1 MRTNISTLVTLDTV
15 FQIPNGHI
23 GCDTAFFVSGSTLV
37 PSTIFHAL
45 EGTHGK
51 VVTHLCIDDASNVS
65 DECRSAIVHLSVVSE
80 RSPSGIY
87 GEFLIFATAI
97 YGCVVLF
104 YHVLTLLAVSL
115 FDEVFHLLDSLVH
128 RNHVSDAEE
137 GTLKDGVGAI
147 AKTNFTR
154 NLCCVDG
161 VDRDVALSKDALNLV
176 GHIAHEV
183 FTFPKGVEE
192 ECAVGLNTAQHVIH
206 MHIALHVASHKVG
219 GVHQIGRT
227 DGVITEA
234 KVRASETT
242 RLLRVVREVG
252 LTVLIGCFTD
262 DFHRVLV
269 STNSTV
275 STEAIELSLEQA
287 FTAKAD
293 FFFGRK

>member
-1 MRTNISTLVTLDTV
+1 MDTI
-15 FQIPNGHI
+15 FQIPSRNI
-23 GCDTAFFVSGSTLV
+23 GSDTALFVSGSTLV
-37 PSTIFHAL
+37 PSTIFQAL

-51 VVTHLCIDDASNVS
+51 VITHLCVDDASNVG

-87 GEFLIFATAI
+87 GEFVVFATAV
-97 YGCVVLF
+97 YCSVVLV
-104 YHVLTLLAVSL
+104 YDVLTLLAVSL
-115 FDEVFHLLDSLVH
+115 FDEVFHLLDCLVH
-128 RNHVSDAEE
+128 RNHISDAEE

-147 AKTNFTR
+147 AKTDFAR

-176 GHIAHEV
+176 RHIAHEV

-206 MHIALHVASHKVG
+206 VHVALHVASHKVG

-234 KVRASETT
+234 EVRASETT

-252 LTVLIGCFTD
+252 LAVLIGCFTD

-275 STEAIELSLEQA
+275 STETIELSLEH
-287 FTAKAD
+287 TITTKAD